1 MQAGAGA
8 APTTS
13 KTGGLA
19 LTAEL
24 DTRRFR
30 DAMRRF
36 ATGVTII
43 TTRDGDAVP
52 VGLTA
57 NSFNSVSLT
66 PPLVLWSL
74 NKHSR
79 SLPVFMTAD
88 YYAVNVL
95 CSDQKGLAAR
105 FASPIDDRF
114 AGIEWH
120 SGATGTPLFDGCV
133 AWFECASVHRHE
145 GGDHIIFVGEVLNFG
160 HSDRIPLLY
169 AGGAYGV
176 PAPHPEA

>member
-1 MQAGAGA
+1 M
-8 APTTS
+8 
-13 KTGGLA
+13 
-19 LTAEL
+19 TAEL

-43 TTRDGDAVP
+43 ATRDADDVP

-79 SLPVFMTAD
+79 SLPVFMAARHYSVT
-88 YYAVNVL
+88 VL
-95 CSDQKGLAAR
+95 CAEQMGLAAR
-105 FASPIDDRF
+105 FASPVDDRF
-114 AGIEWH
+114 EGVEWH
-120 SGATGTPLFDGCV
+120 SGSTGTPLFADSV
-133 AWFECASVHRHE
+133 AWFECASVHRYE
-145 GGDHIIFVGEVLNFG
+145 GGDHMIFVGEVINFG
-160 HSDRIPLLY
+160 HSDRVPLLY

-176 PAPHPEA
+176 PALHPSL

>member
-1 MQAGAGA
+1 MQIR
-8 APTTS
+8 
-13 KTGGLA
+13 KTA

-43 TTRDGDAVP
+43 TARDANDVP

-74 NKHSR
+74 NKLSR
-79 SLPVFMTAD
+79 SLPVFMQAQH
-88 YYAVNVL
+88 YAVSVL
-95 CSDQKGLAAR
+95 CSDQMNLAAR
-105 FASPIDDRF
+105 FASPIEDRF
-114 AGIEWH
+114 SGIDWH
-120 SGATGTPLFDGCV
+120 SLSTGSPLFEGCV
-133 AWFECASVHRHE
+133 AWFECSSVHRYE

-160 HSDRIPLLY
+160 HSDRAPLLY
-169 AGGAYGV
+169 SGGAYGV
-176 PAPHPEA
+176 PAPHPGVQR